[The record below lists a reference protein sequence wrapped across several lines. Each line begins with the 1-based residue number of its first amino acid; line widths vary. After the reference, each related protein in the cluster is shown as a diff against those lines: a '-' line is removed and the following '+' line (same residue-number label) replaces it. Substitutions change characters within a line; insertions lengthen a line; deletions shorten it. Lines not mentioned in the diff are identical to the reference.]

1 MRKNLINASLI
12 IGAYLLTCTA
22 IWMGPYFQSALSVR
36 VGDVSPVRV
45 AATRDVENVVAT
57 DRNRE
62 EAITA
67 ANAMPR
73 ESFYTVEQAINQQI
87 FANISSF
94 FAQLN
99 IIRRDREDWIEAQFE
114 AQQLALTQWQLAQ
127 IRWEQDQAQ
136 RAQLIADG
144 EEPGEEP
151 EPPDEVF
158 HFEAEEFPVEERF
171 DELLVPLSANNRNF
185 LLSLDAQEHYDLHLA
200 VNMVVNSAL
209 EEPGIITVNDVVLLN
224 IREDLV
230 ELMDNVDA
238 IDVGYVIAGHF
249 VVPNRMFDENHFLGV
264 WQLRAENYEVE
275 MFLQHETLVEQW
287 ARISPEAYAAMEKL
301 GLLETDWTRDIVPMI
316 GIFILVAVTMITCCW
331 FIFFY
336 RKQMISRTK
345 EALLLFTLYSCILII
360 MWTLGTVNY
369 YFMPI
374 LVFTLLIAMLVDLR
388 TAIILNLGFTLISYF
403 VVDGTMH
410 YMIFFVL
417 SGSIMCLLARFTTER
432 NKIMMV
438 ALISACFNFILAIA
452 ITLAFE
458 PHQAAYSWYSVI
470 GSGGVAALNGILTV
484 IIAVGSL
491 PLWEVIFGVVTPI
504 KILDLTNP
512 TSPLMRR
519 LTIEAPGT
527 YHHSLIVANLAE
539 SAAYDI
545 GANPHIARAGGYY
558 HDIGKLKY
566 PHYFAENIT
575 GVNPHDEMDPLNSS
589 QIIMSHISYGLTLAT
604 EYRLP
609 QFIRD
614 IIHEHHGNSIMKF
627 FYCKAK
633 DAANA
638 DESAPEI
645 EENDYRYP
653 YSIPQSKESAVVM
666 LADGIEAAIRSMMTQ
681 GKNPSDIQ
689 DLINKMIKDKLTEGF
704 LADSQL
710 SIRDV
715 DTISKSFYRVL
726 KGMYHERIPYPQ
738 ETDSDIVVDRR

>member
-1 MRKNLINASLI
+1 MIL
-12 IGAYLLTCTA
+12 GAYLLTCIA
-22 IWMGPYFQSALSVR
+22 IWMGPYFQSGLSVR

-45 AATRDVENVVAT
+45 AATRDVENEIAT
-57 DRNRE
+57 ARNRE
-62 EAITA
+62 EAYA
-67 ANAMPR
+67 LARALPR
-73 ESFYTVEQAINQQI
+73 ELFYTLDHAQAINQQI
-87 FANISSF
+87 FANISGF
-94 FAQLN
+94 FAQLDN
-99 IIRRDREDWIEAQFE
+99 LRYQREEWIAEQAE
-114 AQQLALTQWQLAQ
+114 AQQLALTHWQLAH
-127 IRWEQDQAQ
+127 IRWDQEQTR

-144 EEPGEEP
+144 EDPGEES
-151 EPPDEVF
+151 EPPEEEF
-158 HFEAEEFPVEERF
+158 HFEAEEFPLEERF
-171 DELLVPLSANNRNF
+171 DELLVPLSASNRNF
-185 LLSLDAQEHYDLHLA
+185 LLHLDSQEHYDLHEAINLA
-200 VNMVVNSAL
+200 IGSAL
-209 EEPGIITVNDVVLLN
+209 EEPGIIAVSDVILIN

-238 IDVGYVIAGHF
+238 VDVGLLIAGQF
-249 VVPNRMFDENHFLGV
+249 LRPNRVFNEELFQTSFSN
-264 WQLRAENYEVE
+264 QAEDYTVE

-301 GLLETDWTRDIVPMI
+301 GLLEADWTRDIVPMV
-316 GIFILVAVTMITCCW
+316 GIFILIAVTIAVCCW

-336 RKQMISRTK
+336 RRQTISRTK
-345 EALLLFTLYSCILII
+345 EAWLLFTLYSGVLIVL
-360 MWTLGTVNY
+360 WTMGTVSY

-388 TAIILNLGFTLISYF
+388 TGVVLNLGFTLVGYF
-403 VVDGTMH
+403 VTDGTIH
-410 YMIFFVL
+410 YMLFFIL
-417 SGSIMCLLARFTTER
+417 SGSIMCLLARFTTDR
-432 NKIMMV
+432 NKIMLV
-438 ALISACFNFILAIA
+438 ALLSACFNFILAVA
-452 ITLAFE
+452 ISLAFE

-470 GSGGVAALNGILTV
+470 ASGGVAALNGVLTV

-504 KILDLTNP
+504 KLLDLTNP

-566 PHYFAENIT
+566 PQYFSENIT
-575 GVNPHDEMDPLNSS
+575 GVNPHDEMDPISSS
-589 QIIMSHISYGLTLAT
+589 QIIMSHVSYGLTLAA

-609 QFIRD
+609 QFIKD
-614 IIHEHHGNSIMKF
+614 IIHEHHGNSLIKF

-633 DAANA
+633 DAVDSDDPALA
-638 DESAPEI
+638 I

-653 YSIPQSKESAVVM
+653 YTIPQSKESAVVM
-666 LADGIEAAIRSMMTQ
+666 LADGIEAAIRAMMLQ
-681 GKNPSDIQ
+681 GKNPGDIQ
-689 DLINKMIKDKLTEGF
+689 GLINKMIKDKLTEGF
-704 LADSQL
+704 LAESKL

-715 DTISKSFYRVL
+715 DIIGQSFYRVL

-738 ETDSDIVVDRR
+738 EPDSDIVVDRR